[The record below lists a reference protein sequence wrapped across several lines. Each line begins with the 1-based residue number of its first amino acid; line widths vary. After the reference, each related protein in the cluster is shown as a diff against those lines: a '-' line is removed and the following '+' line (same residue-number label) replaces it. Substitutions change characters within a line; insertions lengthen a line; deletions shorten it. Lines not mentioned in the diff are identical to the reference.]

1 MIKNTHEIKVLNK
14 YHDSVA
20 IAAARAN
27 DNFRVIDIMRGSLL
41 GNPYI
46 MRDKTDAERDRVIAQ
61 YRLWLWDHMKR
72 RTSTGNVIGNVIYA
86 LAKSK
91 ETIYLVC
98 CCKPRKCHGDVIK
111 AAIEWVREQSNN

>member
-1 MIKNTHEIKVLNK
+1 MIKDTSEIKVLNK
-14 YHDSVA
+14 YHDSVD

-72 RTSTGNVIGNVIYA
+72 RTSTGNVIYT
-86 LAKSK
+86 LAKAK
-91 ETIYLVC
+91 EAIYLVC

-111 AAIEWVREQSNN
+111 AAIEWVRKNQ

>member
-1 MIKNTHEIKVLNK
+1 MIKNTSEIKVLNK
-14 YHDSVA
+14 YHDSVD

-27 DNFRVIDIMRGSLL
+27 DNFRVINIMRGSLL

-46 MRDKTDAERDRVIAQ
+46 MLAYKTDAERDRVIAQ
-61 YRLWLWDHMKR
+61 YRVWLWDNMKR
-72 RTSTGNVIGNVIYA
+72 RTSTGNVIYA

-111 AAIEWVREQSNN
+111 AAIEWVRKNQ

>member
-1 MIKNTHEIKVLNK
+1 MIKNTSEIKVLNK
-14 YHDSVA
+14 YHDSVD

-61 YRLWLWDHMKR
+61 YRLWLWDNMKR
-72 RTSTGNVIGNVIYA
+72 RTSTGNVIYT
-86 LAKSK
+86 LAKAK
-91 ETIYLVC
+91 EAIYLVC

-111 AAIEWVREQSNN
+111 AAIEWVRKNQ